1 MDDKNKKSDKS
12 NQGRKNR
19 VAGARFEAKVRA
31 KLEREGWIVDR
42 WTNTTEFKEG
52 KGRLIPCK
60 PKFNPYTKRLMMNT
74 GGFPDFIAIK
84 KNSKEMYEVIGIE
97 CKSNGYLT
105 KVEKEKAKWLVESCT
120 FGKMII
126 AKKGKKRGEVVYK

>member
-19 VAGARFEAKVRA
+19 AAGARFEAKVRA

-52 KGRLIPCK
+52 KGRLTPCK

-84 KNSKEMYEVIGIE
+84 KNSKEMYEVIGVE

-105 KVEKEKAKWLVESCT
+105 KIEKEKAKWLVESCT